1 MASPSPAA
9 PAPPSQS
16 RRDPEAEAPLRR
28 HPPAGRLGGRTN
40 RQTSRQTDGRA
51 APGPSSRPYAGR
63 GRGAILGGCDP
74 HVPFPPVEGSFLGDM
89 LRLRVP
95 WAVAYFVWACGV
107 GCVDLNPLR
116 PSWGLCRAPLGLN
129 ASPLGQGCG
138 ETWWGDAGLDA
149 WGLSSASLVDSF
161 PIDPIQEN
169 YIRTVRNCIFSV
181 VYPTPFKSKVLLV
194 AVSKD
199 VIENILDLHISV
211 QGTWDFLQ
219 FVSGGKV
226 ILGSVPLAH
235 RYGGHQF
242 GSWAGQLGDGRAH
255 LIGVYTNRH
264 GERWELQLKG
274 SGKTP
279 YSRNGD
285 GRAVLR
291 SSVREFLCS
300 EAMHYLG
307 IPTNRAASIV
317 VSDDEVWRDQ
327 FYNGNIKKERG
338 AIVLRL
344 AKSWFRIGSLEIL
357 AHSGELDLQRRLLD
371 FIIQEHFPLIVVND
385 SDRYLEF
392 FSTVV
397 SETANLIALWM
408 SVGFAHGVCNTD
420 NFSLLSITIDY
431 GPFGFMDSYDP
442 NFVPN
447 TSDDEGRYKIGNQ
460 ANVGLFNLNKLLQAL
475 KPLLDPR
482 QKQLASQIL
491 EGYGQRYYTRFTELF
506 RAKLGLLGD
515 DEDDNYLIAF
525 LLKLMEDRRADF
537 TMTFRELSEITE
549 DQLKELHIPEEF
561 WALQDLGKHKLFSEW
576 VAMYLL
582 RLEHNKGDTD
592 IKRRKRMTA
601 VNPRYVL
608 RNWMAESAVQKANL
622 NDFSEV
628 HLLQQILQHPFRRQ
642 KAAEKAGYSLHPP
655 AWAKDLKVSCS
666 S

>member
-1 MASPSPAA
+1 LGPNASH
-9 PAPPSQS
+9 PAPGHCP
-16 RRDPEAEAPLRR
+16 
-28 HPPAGRLGGRTN
+28 
-40 RQTSRQTDGRA
+40 RQ
-51 APGPSSRPYAGR
+51 
-63 GRGAILGGCDP
+63 RGAA
-74 HVPFPPVEGSFLGDM
+74 E
-89 LRLRVP
+89 
-95 WAVAYFVWACGV
+95 
-107 GCVDLNPLR
+107 
-116 PSWGLCRAPLGLN
+116 LC
-129 ASPLGQGCG
+129 
-138 ETWWGDAGLDA
+138 A
-149 WGLSSASLVDSF
+149 WPLSSESLLDTFPVDAT
-161 PIDPIQEN
+161 QEN
-169 YIRTVRNCIFSV
+169 YVRNVRNCIFSV
-181 VYPTPFKSKVLLV
+181 VYPTPFKSGVRLV
-194 AVSKD
+194 AVSKE
-199 VIENILDLHISV
+199 VLENILDLDISV
-211 QGTWDFLQ
+211 KGTSDFLQ

-307 IPTNRAASIV
+307 IPTSRAASLV
-317 VSDDEVWRDQ
+317 VSDDDVWRDQ

-371 FIIQEHFPLIVVND
+371 FIIQEHFPSIAMND
-385 SDRYLEF
+385 SNRYLEF

-431 GPFGFMDSYDP
+431 GPFGFMESYDP

-447 TSDDEGRYKIGNQ
+447 TSDDERRYKIGNQ
-460 ANVGLFNLNKLLQAL
+460 ANVGLFNLSKLLQAL

-491 EGYGQRYYTRFTELF
+491 EGYGEHYYIRFTELF
-506 RAKLGLLGD
+506 KTKLGLLGEN
-515 DEDDNYLIAF
+515 EDDNYLIAF
-525 LLKLMEDRRADF
+525 LLQLMEDTKADF
-537 TMTFRELSEITE
+537 TMTFRQLSEITE

-576 VAMYLL
+576 VTMYLL
-582 RLEHNKGDTD
+582 RLNRNKGDSD
-592 IKRRKRMTA
+592 AKRRTRMTT
-601 VNPRYVL
+601 VNPRYIL

-628 HLLQQILQHPFRRQ
+628 QLLQQILQHPFQRQ
-642 KAAEKAGYSLHPP
+642 QAAEKAGYSLRPP

>member
-1 MASPSPAA
+1 MWWRPWLPACLA
-9 PAPPSQS
+9 WGCVAALCGSRGLCPAPNASRSQPGQCP
-16 RRDPEAEAPLRR
+16 RRRATELCAWAL
-28 HPPAGRLGGRTN
+28 
-40 RQTSRQTDGRA
+40 STD
-51 APGPSSRPYAGR
+51 S
-63 GRGAILGGCDP
+63 LLD
-74 HVPFPPVEGSFLGDM
+74 PFP
-89 LRLRVP
+89 
-95 WAVAYFVWACGV
+95 
-107 GCVDLNPLR
+107 VD
-116 PSWGLCRAPLGLN
+116 
-129 ASPLGQGCG
+129 
-138 ETWWGDAGLDA
+138 
-149 WGLSSASLVDSF
+149 V
-161 PIDPIQEN
+161 IQEN
-169 YIRTVRNCIFSV
+169 YVRNVRNCIFSI
-181 VYPTPFKSKVLLV
+181 VYPTPFKSRVRLV

-199 VIENILDLHISV
+199 VLENILDLDISV
-211 QGTWDFLQ
+211 KGSSDFLE

-226 ILGSVPLAH
+226 IFGSVPLAH

-300 EAMHYLG
+300 EAVHHLG
-307 IPTNRAASIV
+307 IPTSRAASLV
-317 VSDDEVWRDQ
+317 VSDDDVWRDQ

-357 AHSGELDLQRRLLD
+357 AHSGELDLLRRLLD
-371 FIIQEHFPLIVVND
+371 FIIQEHFPSIAMND
-385 SDRYLEF
+385 SNRYLEF

-397 SETANLIALWM
+397 SETANLISLWM

-442 NFVPN
+442 DFVPN
-447 TSDDEGRYKIGNQ
+447 TSDDERRYKIGNQ
-460 ANVGLFNLNKLLQAL
+460 ASVGLFNLSKLLQAL

-491 EGYGQRYYTRFTELF
+491 EGYGEHYHSRFTELF
-506 RAKLGLLGD
+506 KTKLGLLG
-515 DEDDNYLIAF
+515 ENENDNYLIAF
-525 LLKLMEDRRADF
+525 LLKIMEDTKADF
-537 TMTFRELSEITE
+537 TMTFRELSEITA
-549 DQLKELHIPEEF
+549 DQLKALHIPEEF

-576 VAMYLL
+576 VTMYLL
-582 RLEHNKGDTD
+582 RLNSNNGDSD
-592 IKRRKRMTA
+592 AKRRTRMAT
-601 VNPRYVL
+601 VNPRYIL

-628 HLLQQILQHPFRRQ
+628 QLLEQVLQQPFQRQ
-642 KAAEKAGYSLHPP
+642 EAAERAGYSLRPP
-655 AWAKDLKVSCS
+655 AWAKHLKVSCS

>member
-1 MASPSPAA
+1 MWWPPWLAA
-9 PAPPSQS
+9 WLA
-16 RRDPEAEAPLRR
+16 
-28 HPPAGRLGGRTN
+28 
-40 RQTSRQTDGRA
+40 
-51 APGPSSRPYAGR
+51 
-63 GRGAILGGCDP
+63 
-74 HVPFPPVEGSFLGDM
+74 
-89 LRLRVP
+89 
-95 WAVAYFVWACGV
+95 WACGA
-107 GCVDLNPLR
+107 GAGRRAPLCASR
-116 PSWGLCRAPLGLN
+116 GLCRAPLGPN
-129 ASPLGQGCG
+129 ASHPEPGHCQRQRGAADLC
-138 ETWWGDAGLDA
+138 A
-149 WGLSSASLVDSF
+149 WPLSSESLLGTPCSALVLLLDPF
-161 PIDPIQEN
+161 PIDVIQEN
-169 YIRTVRNCIFSV
+169 YVRNVRNCIFSI
-181 VYPTPFKSKVLLV
+181 VYPTPFKSRVRLV
-194 AVSKD
+194 AVSKE
-199 VIENILDLHISV
+199 VLENILDLDISV
-211 QGTWDFLQ
+211 KGTSDFLQ
-219 FVSGGKV
+219 FISGGKV

-307 IPTNRAASIV
+307 IPTSRAASLV
-317 VSDDEVWRDQ
+317 VSDDDVWRDQ

-338 AIVLRL
+338 AVVLRL

-371 FIIQEHFPLIVVND
+371 FIIQEHFPSIAMND
-385 SDRYLEF
+385 SNRYLEF

-447 TSDDEGRYKIGNQ
+447 TSDDERRYKIGNQ
-460 ANVGLFNLNKLLQAL
+460 ANVGLFNLSKLLQAL

-491 EGYGQRYYTRFTELF
+491 EGYGEHYYIRFTELF
-506 RAKLGLLGD
+506 KTKLGLLGEN
-515 DEDDNYLIAF
+515 EDDNYLIAF
-525 LLKLMEDRRADF
+525 LLKLMEDTRADF
-537 TMTFRELSEITE
+537 TMTFRQLSEITE
-549 DQLKELHIPEEF
+549 DQLKELRIPEEF

-576 VAMYLL
+576 VTMYLL
-582 RLEHNKGDTD
+582 RLNRNKGDSDT
-592 IKRRKRMTA
+592 KRRTRMTT
-601 VNPRYVL
+601 VNPRYIL
-608 RNWMAESAVQKANL
+608 RNWMAESAVQKANS

-628 HLLQQILQHPFRRQ
+628 HLLQQILQHPFQRQ
-642 KAAEKAGYSLHPP
+642 QAAEKAGYSLHPP

>member
-1 MASPSPAA
+1 MWWPPWLAA
-9 PAPPSQS
+9 WLAW
-16 RRDPEAEAPLRR
+16 AAG
-28 HPPAGRLGGRTN
+28 AGR
-40 RQTSRQTDGRA
+40 
-51 APGPSSRPYAGR
+51 
-63 GRGAILGGCDP
+63 
-74 HVPFPPVEGSFLGDM
+74 PP
-89 LRLRVP
+89 
-95 WAVAYFVWACGV
+95 
-107 GCVDLNPLR
+107 PLCATG
-116 PSWGLCRAPLGLN
+116 GLCPAPLGPN
-129 ASPLGQGCG
+129 ASRPEPGCCRPQRG
-138 ETWWGDAGLDA
+138 AADLCSWP
-149 WGLSSASLVDSF
+149 LSSDSLRDPF
-161 PIDPIQEN
+161 PIDVIQEN
-169 YIRTVRNCIFSV
+169 YVRNVKNCIFSI
-181 VYPTPFKSKVLLV
+181 VYPTPFESRVRLV
-194 AVSKD
+194 AVSK
-199 VIENILDLHISV
+199 VVLENILDLDISV
-211 QGTWDFLQ
+211 TGTPDFLQ

-226 ILGSVPLAH
+226 ILGSIPLAH

-307 IPTNRAASIV
+307 IPTSRAASLV
-317 VSDDEVWRDQ
+317 VSDDDVWRDQ
-327 FYNGNIKKERG
+327 FYDGNINKERG

-371 FIIQEHFPLIVVND
+371 FIIQEHFPSIAMND
-385 SDRYLEF
+385 SNRYLEF

-447 TSDDEGRYKIGNQ
+447 TSDDERRYKIGNQ
-460 ANVGLFNLNKLLQAL
+460 ANVGLFNLSKLLQAL

-491 EGYGQRYYTRFTELF
+491 EGYGEHYHIRFTELF
-506 RAKLGLLGD
+506 KTKLGLLGEN
-515 DEDDNYLIAF
+515 EDDNYLIAF
-525 LLKLMEDRRADF
+525 LLK
-537 TMTFRELSEITE
+537 
-549 DQLKELHIPEEF
+549 EF
-561 WALQDLGKHKLFSEW
+561 WALQDLGKHKLFSDW
-576 VAMYLL
+576 VTMYLL
-582 RLEHNKGDTD
+582 RLNRNKGDSDT
-592 IKRRKRMTA
+592 KRRTRMTT
-601 VNPRYVL
+601 VNPRYIL

-628 HLLQQILQHPFRRQ
+628 HLLQQILQHPFQRQ
-642 KAAEKAGYSLHPP
+642 QAAEKAGYSLRPP

>member
-1 MASPSPAA
+1 MP
-9 PAPPSQS
+9 
-16 RRDPEAEAPLRR
+16 
-28 HPPAGRLGGRTN
+28 
-40 RQTSRQTDGRA
+40 
-51 APGPSSRPYAGR
+51 
-63 GRGAILGGCDP
+63 
-74 HVPFPPVEGSFLGDM
+74 
-89 LRLRVP
+89 RLRVP
-95 WAVAYFVWACGV
+95 WAVACFVWACGV
-107 GCVDLNPLR
+107 GCGNLDPLC
-116 PSWGLCRAPLGLN
+116 PSWGLCRAPLALN
-129 ASPLGQGCG
+129 ASPPGQGCG
-138 ETWWGDAGLDA
+138 ETWWGAAGLGL

-161 PIDPIQEN
+161 PVDPIQEN
-169 YIRTVRNCIFSV
+169 YVRNVKNCIFSV

-194 AVSKD
+194 AVSED

-211 QGTWDFLQ
+211 QGTSDFLQ

-226 ILGSVPLAH
+226 IFGSVPLAH

-307 IPTNRAASIV
+307 IPTSRAASLV

-327 FYNGNIKKERG
+327 FYNGNIKKER
-338 AIVLRL
+338 
-344 AKSWFRIGSLEIL
+344 
-357 AHSGELDLQRRLLD
+357 
-371 FIIQEHFPLIVVND
+371 
-385 SDRYLEF
+385 
-392 FSTVV
+392 VV

-482 QKQLASQIL
+482 QKRLASQVL
-491 EGYGQRYYTRFTELF
+491 EGYGQRYYTRYAVLELTPGSHNTINHVIFTELF

-576 VAMYLL
+576 VSMYLL
-582 RLEHNKGDTD
+582 RLEQFTFYNRFYNIPSGDRRLQRKQATPYAHQLGPRILNSQVQIPSPLQNKGASCCCQAVHAGTQALAKQPDTKNETTA
-592 IKRRKRMTA
+592 IILPERQPQLCLTPWPARRVLLHHPGLSGWSEARLCSQIPPSACSCRGRSRECGARKEQTVGTA
-601 VNPRYVL
+601 KGTEGTLPRF
-608 RNWMAESAVQKANL
+608 W
-622 NDFSEV
+622 
-628 HLLQQILQHPFRRQ
+628 
-642 KAAEKAGYSLHPP
+642 GPP
-655 AWAKDLKVSCS
+655 AGTL
-666 S
+666 

>member
-1 MASPSPAA
+1 MRWPPWLAA
-9 PAPPSQS
+9 WLAW
-16 RRDPEAEAPLRR
+16 ACGAG
-28 HPPAGRLGGRTN
+28 AGRLAPLCA
-40 RQTSRQTDGRA
+40 SR
-51 APGPSSRPYAGR
+51 
-63 GRGAILGGCDP
+63 
-74 HVPFPPVEGSFLGDM
+74 
-89 LRLRVP
+89 
-95 WAVAYFVWACGV
+95 
-107 GCVDLNPLR
+107 
-116 PSWGLCRAPLGLN
+116 GLCRPPLGLN
-129 ASPLGQGCG
+129 ASHPEPGHCPRQRGAADLC
-138 ETWWGDAGLDA
+138 A
-149 WGLSSASLVDSF
+149 WPLSSESLLDPF
-161 PIDPIQEN
+161 PIDVIQEN
-169 YIRTVRNCIFSV
+169 YVRNVKNCIFSV
-181 VYPTPFKSKVLLV
+181 VYPIPFKSRVRLV

-199 VIENILDLHISV
+199 VLENILDLDISV
-211 QGTWDFLQ
+211 KGTSDFLQ

-279 YSRNGD
+279 YSRSGD

-307 IPTNRAASIV
+307 IPTSRAASLV
-317 VSDDEVWRDQ
+317 VSDDDVWRDQ

-344 AKSWFRIGSLEIL
+344 ATSWFRIGSLEIL

-371 FIIQEHFPLIVVND
+371 FIIQQHFPSIAMND
-385 SDRYLEF
+385 SNRYLEF

-447 TSDDEGRYKIGNQ
+447 TSDDERRYKIGNQ
-460 ANVGLFNLNKLLQAL
+460 ANVGLFNLSKLLQAL

-491 EGYGQRYYTRFTELF
+491 EGYGERYYIRFIELF
-506 RAKLGLLGD
+506 KTKLGLLGEN
-515 DEDDNYLIAF
+515 EDDNYLIAF
-525 LLKLMEDRRADF
+525 LLKLMEDTKADF
-537 TMTFRELSEITE
+537 TMTFRQLSEITE
-549 DQLKELHIPEEF
+549 DQLKELHIPEGSTC
-561 WALQDLGKHKLFSEW
+561 D
-576 VAMYLL
+576 
-582 RLEHNKGDTD
+582 
-592 IKRRKRMTA
+592 RKNGSHPCAVWSHSQTTA
-601 VNPRYVL
+601 VVAF
-608 RNWMAESAVQKANL
+608 MATPSP
-622 NDFSEV
+622 
-628 HLLQQILQHPFRRQ
+628 LL
-642 KAAEKAGYSLHPP
+642 
-655 AWAKDLKVSCS
+655 
-666 S
+666 